1 MQSWLPRS
9 RIPVFR
15 SAEAMTG
22 FLRAKDA
29 ATPALAAYSSVLG
42 GIVTDEV
49 AMSVPIDDH
58 GFHRGHCVFD
68 TANVAGGKAFGL
80 SMHLDRLLGSA
91 QQARIDTS
99 ALEKDTL
106 KRIILETIGAT
117 ERRDGVFVRYWLT
130 AGRGDFGISP
140 KNCVEPSFYCV
151 VHDDSHGGNDRGL
164 SATPVDVPLKP
175 PLLATAKTN
184 NYMINALVAMEAEAK
199 GAQLGVQFEA
209 DGHLAESSVA
219 TIAVVGKDGILV
231 SPPADSILASTT
243 WARVRALAPSLVDA
257 GVLRGCEARRVKR
270 DELSDAAELLSLGG
284 GWVEPITTYD
294 GAPVGDGTP
303 GPAWKALDEI
313 VRADLS
319 NPELVDE
326 VPYVAQ

>member
-1 MQSWLPRS
+1 
-9 RIPVFR
+9 
-15 SAEAMTG
+15 MTG

-99 ALEKDTL
+99 ALAKDTL

-164 SATPVDVPLKP
+164 SAAPVDVPLKP

-184 NYMINALVAMEAEAK
+184 NYMINALVAMEAEARSSASNSRPTATR
-199 GAQLGVQFEA
+199 G
-209 DGHLAESSVA
+209 SSVA
-219 TIAVVGKDGILV
+219 IAVVGKDGILV
-231 SPPADSILASTT
+231 SPPADSIGVDDVGAGACAGAV
-243 WARVRALAPSLVDA
+243 ARRRRRLC
-257 GVLRGCEARRVKR
+257 GCGARRVKR
-270 DELSDAAELLSLGG
+270 DG
-284 GWVEPITTYD
+284 
-294 GAPVGDGTP
+294 
-303 GPAWKALDEI
+303 
-313 VRADLS
+313 
-319 NPELVDE
+319 
-326 VPYVAQ
+326 

>member
-1 MQSWLPRS
+1 
-9 RIPVFR
+9 
-15 SAEAMTG
+15 
-22 FLRAKDA
+22 
-29 ATPALAAYSSVLG
+29 
-42 GIVTDEV
+42 
-49 AMSVPIDDH
+49 MSVPIDDH

-117 ERRDGVFVRYWLT
+117 ERRDGVFVRYWPT

-164 SATPVDVPLKP
+164 SAAPVDVPLKP

-199 GAQLGVQFEA
+199 ARSSASSSRPTATSPSRRSRRLPSSARTEFSSRRPPTPSRRRRRGAGA
-209 DGHLAESSVA
+209 RAGAVA
-219 TIAVVGKDGILV
+219 RRRRRA
-231 SPPADSILASTT
+231 
-243 WARVRALAPSLVDA
+243 AR
-257 GVLRGCEARRVKR
+257 LRGAPREARR
-270 DELSDAAELLSLGG
+270 AE
-284 GWVEPITTYD
+284 
-294 GAPVGDGTP
+294 
-303 GPAWKALDEI
+303 
-313 VRADLS
+313 RRR
-319 NPELVDE
+319 
-326 VPYVAQ
+326 

>member
-1 MQSWLPRS
+1 
-9 RIPVFR
+9 
-15 SAEAMTG
+15 
-22 FLRAKDA
+22 
-29 ATPALAAYSSVLG
+29 
-42 GIVTDEV
+42 
-49 AMSVPIDDH
+49 
-58 GFHRGHCVFD
+58 
-68 TANVAGGKAFGL
+68 
-80 SMHLDRLLGSA
+80 MHLDRLLGSA

-99 ALEKDTL
+99 ALGKDTL

-140 KNCVEPSFYCV
+140 KNCAEPSFYCV

-164 SATPVDVPLKP
+164 SAAPVDVPLKP

-243 WARVRALAPSLVDA
+243 WARVRALARHFWRSSDKPSSSFQISFPSIVASSLSHSFAAFFSAFSTSFSSGLNRSSCSSICSVSVWSSRWREFIFGVRGTGRQTPMQLWYMA
-257 GVLRGCEARRVKR
+257 RTGGVRGVLRRLAEVWKPVARRSGR
-270 DELSDAAELLSLGG
+270 WGGLSR
-284 GWVEPITTYD
+284 IYC
-294 GAPVGDGTP
+294 
-303 GPAWKALDEI
+303 
-313 VRADLS
+313 RRR
-319 NPELVDE
+319 
-326 VPYVAQ
+326 